1 MILNLDFGIW
11 CYLRKRHIQMVLI
24 WIRLAASKW
33 DSFTWFG
40 HTAHIPNSYW
50 IITLHSISDIIFK
63 RFVWFSPLKIQEM
76 KFALAHI
83 TRNFEWFVYFLLP
96 FKIDWYVVATDA
108 QWITNPIALWIF
120 QPRERK
126 VFSEF
131 IPILFSNEISLECA
145 IRTINWDNE
154 QEKNQLKFW
163 FDLNLSSQK
172 MSNSSIWY
180 RTPFFYISESV
191 SFWVAFVKL
200 FIVF

>member
-1 MILNLDFGIW
+1 MILNLDFGIS

-24 WIRLAASKW
+24 WIRLAASKS

-40 HTAHIPNSYW
+40 RICTAHSTYTEYLLNNHTSFNQWYHFQTFRLIFAIENPRNEVR
-50 IITLHSISDIIFK
+50 IST
-63 RFVWFSPLKIQEM
+63 
-76 KFALAHI
+76 HI

-154 QEKNQLKFW
+154 QEKN
-163 FDLNLSSQK
+163 N
-172 MSNSSIWY
+172 
-180 RTPFFYISESV
+180 
-191 SFWVAFVKL
+191 
-200 FIVF
+200 